1 MKWLRYTLSSLVLS
15 SALALAGCGG
25 GSAEPD
31 PDASVDPIA
40 QDEIVDLGDL
50 IQQDQDAA
58 AAAEMIGDPATLLAE
73 GQKQGDKARGDVA
86 AVLSFIK
93 EAAQGEPTRKGATAD
108 GRAYAQWVKTIQS
121 VEITFSVVRTT
132 QDRLRYLVQGKAADG
147 AKKALLTGIFVKKG
161 PKTGGGRFHVN
172 LTNVSDLY
180 NAPGADGSVHF
191 WFANHKGDK
200 RGRRIAYINV
210 VRRDDPQMQ
219 KVNYGADLV
228 RLVGVGG
235 RFRAVGV
242 GDAIPDLPGQ
252 EAIGLRILWKA
263 GEGGRAAAAVA
274 SLGPNPKLLGTAHEC
289 WDKDGLRTAYKD
301 DNPNNDAMNPDE
313 GTVEMCAGFA
323 EEAPPDQADVSAD
336 GLDADPEL
344 DALLEESGSMD
355 IDAAEADAADPIAP

>member
-25 GSAEPD
+25 GGNPEPEPSA
-31 PDASVDPIA
+31 DPIA
-40 QDEIVDLGDL
+40 DEEIVDLGDL
-50 IQQDQDAA
+50 IQQDPDAA
-58 AAAEMIGDPATLLAE
+58 AAAEVIGDPATLLAE
-73 GQKQGDKARGDVA
+73 GKKQGDKARSDVA
-86 AVLSFIK
+86 AVMSFIK
-93 EAAQGEPTRKGATAD
+93 EAAQGEPARKGVTAD

-121 VEITFSVVRTT
+121 VEITFSAVRMT
-132 QDRLRYLVQGKAADG
+132 QDRLRYLLQGKATDG
-147 AKKALLTGIFVKKG
+147 SKKPLLTGIFVKKG

-200 RGRRIAYINV
+200 RGRRIAYVNV

-228 RLVGVGG
+228 RLVGMGG

-242 GDAIPDLPGQ
+242 GDVIPDLPGP

-274 SLGPNPKLLGTAHEC
+274 SLGPAPKLLGTAHEC

-313 GTVEMCAGFA
+313 GDLAMCAGFA
-323 EEAPPDQADVSAD
+323 EEAPPDQGDVSAD
-336 GLDADPEL
+336 GQDADPEL
-344 DALLEESGSMD
+344 DALLEESGAMD
-355 IDAAEADAADPIAP
+355 IDAAEADAADAIGQ